1 MSVDANKTIVRRLF
15 EEVWNQ
21 GNLAV
26 IDEISDAVHAAYER
40 PSVTIWRTAFPDLHI
55 KIDDMAGKSGL
66 LRSSLPAWQTP
77 LCGWRSAMVTASTR
91 STPRSSAPHVRPR
104 QRRTFSTAC

>member
-26 IDEISDAVHAAYER
+26 IDEISDAVHAAHER
-40 PSVTIWRTAFPDLHI
+40 PSVTIWRTAFPDLQVGEISPDRH
-55 KIDDMAGKSGL
+55 
-66 LRSSLPAWQTP
+66 R
-77 LCGWRSAMVTASTR
+77 
-91 STPRSSAPHVRPR
+91 RPI
-104 QRRTFSTAC
+104 